1 MLVDDIEARLKSL
14 MLSGLDGDAV
24 AHRQLL
30 SLLSERLRAYFS
42 QRMSSAQDD
51 VEDLVQ
57 ETLLAVHLRRASY
70 DRAQPF
76 TAWAHAIARY
86 KLIDHWRR
94 RKIRV
99 TTPLE
104 DVEAFLSAAAAQS
117 DEGLDLTRALG
128 TLPARQRSLI
138 EDVKVRGFSLSEAGA
153 RAGVSEGAA
162 KVALHRALRMLAG
175 RMRRADA

>member
-1 MLVDDIEARLKSL
+1 VDDFEARLKSL
-14 MLSGLDGDAV
+14 MLNGLDGDAI

-57 ETLLAVHLRRASY
+57 EALLAVHLRRASY

-76 TAWAHAIARY
+76 TAWAYAIARY
-86 KLIDHWRR
+86 KLIDYWRR

-104 DVEAFLSAAAAQS
+104 DVDDFLSAAPAQS

-138 EDVKVRGFSLSEAGA
+138 EDVKVRGLSLSEAGA

-162 KVALHRALRMLAG
+162 KVALHRALRALAG

>member
-1 MLVDDIEARLKSL
+1 LVDDFEARLKGL
-14 MLSGLDGDAV
+14 MLRGLDGDAI

-42 QRMSSAQDD
+42 QRMSSAQGD

-76 TAWAHAIARY
+76 TAWAYAIARY

-99 TTPLE
+99 ATPLE
-104 DVEAFLSAAAAQS
+104 DVEDFLSAAPAQS
-117 DEGLDLTRALG
+117 DEGLDITRALG
-128 TLPARQRSLI
+128 TLPARQRGLI

>member
-1 MLVDDIEARLKSL
+1 LVDDFEARLKSL
-14 MLSGLDGDAV
+14 MLSGLDGDAI

-42 QRMSSAQDD
+42 QRMSAAQND

-86 KLIDHWRR
+86 KLIDYWRR
-94 RKIRV
+94 RKIRI

-104 DVEAFLSAAAAQS
+104 DVEDFLFAAPARS

-128 TLPARQRSLI
+128 SLPARQRSLI

-162 KVALHRALRMLAG
+162 KVALHRALRALAG

>member
-1 MLVDDIEARLKSL
+1 MDDFEARLKSL
-14 MLSGLDGDAV
+14 MLNGLDGDAI

-57 ETLLAVHLRRASY
+57 EALLAVHLRRASY

-76 TAWAHAIARY
+76 TAWAYAIARY
-86 KLIDHWRR
+86 KLIDYWRR

-104 DVEAFLSAAAAQS
+104 DVDDFLSAAPAQS

-138 EDVKVRGFSLSEAGA
+138 EDVESQGIKPQRGWRQGGRQRGRGQGGPASRAEGA
-153 RAGVSEGAA
+153 RREDAPC
-162 KVALHRALRMLAG
+162 G
-175 RMRRADA
+175 RLS